1 MSALLTVQHHA
12 RPLFLPQDPVS
23 SPVFRFLQRVNS
35 AHALALA
42 SYFDLYIWSTARLD
56 AFWDLVWDETN
67 IIGVKGSHVVD
78 NTALPSANPLW
89 FKDARVNWAENMLH
103 CRSEL
108 RIALI
113 EAIEP
118 TPDLPNPR
126 LRQLSY
132 AQLYSLVADAVS
144 ALLFYGV
151 KPGDRVASYSSNC
164 IENVVACLA
173 TSAIG
178 AIWVSAA
185 ADFGP
190 EGVKERFE
198 QVQPKF
204 IFAVDAVVYNHKV
217 HPHLPKLSRL
227 LSGLADLIS
236 PPKIVIINTFSHD
249 QTSQSWGE
257 DWIAWEDFLSKGHQ
271 SNLGRTETGE
281 IKWNRL
287 PFDAPLWILFSS
299 GTTGRPKPIVHRAGG
314 MLLQAKKEFAICG
327 DLRPDDVFFYY
338 TTTGWMMWN
347 FLVSGL
353 SIGCTLVLYDGS
365 PLRDP
370 SLLWKLVDD
379 LGITI
384 FGTSAKYLDQLS
396 KGYRPREHHD
406 LSTLRHIYSTGSPL
420 APPLY
425 DYVYEHIHPKVL
437 LGSITGGTDICSLFA
452 GMCSALPVYRG
463 EIQCRMLGMAVE
475 SFSAAGTLNPPDE
488 PGELVCVKPFPCMPL
503 GFWPLPGYGTEADVE
518 AALKRFHQSYFSEFE
533 GVWYHGDHILITA
546 SKSGNGGG
554 IIMLGRSDGV
564 LNPGGIRF
572 GSSEIYEVL
581 DLCFSH
587 PTAEFMVVDYL
598 AVGQKTE
605 GGADER
611 VILFVK
617 LPPGQKITPEFE
629 RKVKAEIRARR
640 SPRHVPARIIQ
651 VSDVPYTLNGKRVE
665 VLVKKIINGA
675 PLSSVN
681 PATLSNPE
689 CLEFYH
695 NIGQELRQ
703 ECP

>member
-1 MSALLTVQHHA
+1 MSALLTDTNHA
-12 RPLFLPQDPVS
+12 DPLFIPPDTES
-23 SPVFRFLQRVNS
+23 SPTFRFLQRVNS
-35 AHALALA
+35 AHGLNLS
-42 SYFDLYIWSTARLD
+42 SYFDLYKWSTSRLD
-56 AFWDLVWDETN
+56 AFWDLVWDETR
-67 IIGVKGSHVVD
+67 IIGDKGSHVVD
-78 NTALPSANPLW
+78 NTALPSANPVW
-89 FKDARVNWAENMLH
+89 FKDARINWAENMLH
-103 CRSEL
+103 CRSEHKM
-108 RIALI
+108 ALI
-113 EAIEP
+113 EASCVMSVHPEP
-118 TPDLPNPR
+118 IPDLPIPR
-126 LRQLSY
+126 LRQVTY

-144 ALLFYGV
+144 ALLYYGV

-164 IENVVACLA
+164 IENVAVCLA

-178 AIWVSAA
+178 GIWVSAA
-185 ADFGP
+185 ADFGS

-204 IFAVDAVVYNHKV
+204 IFSVDAVVYNHKV
-217 HPHLPKLSRL
+217 HPHLPKLSTL

-236 PPKIVIINTFSHD
+236 PPKVVIISTFSHD
-249 QTSQSWGE
+249 QTRQSWE
-257 DWIAWEDFLSKGHQ
+257 KDWIGWEDFVKEGQ
-271 SNLGRTETGE
+271 QRKLGRSETGE
-281 IKWNRL
+281 IKWHRL

-365 PLRDP
+365 PLRDA
-370 SLLWKLVDD
+370 SLLWKSVDD

-406 LSTLRHIYSTGSPL
+406 LGTLRHIYSTGSPL
-420 APPLY
+420 APPLF
-425 DYVYEHIHPKVL
+425 DYVYEHIHPNVL

-475 SFSAAGTLNPPDE
+475 SFSPAGTLNAPDE
-488 PGELVCVKPFPCMPL
+488 AGELVCIKPFPCMPL
-503 GFWPLPGYGTEADVE
+503 GFWPLPGFGTEADVE
-518 AALKRFHQSYFSEFE
+518 AALNRFHQSYFSEFE
-533 GVWYHGDHILITA
+533 GVWY

-587 PTAEFMVVDYL
+587 SAAEFVVVDYL
-598 AVGQKTE
+598 AVGQKTN

-611 VILFVK
+611 VVLFIK
-617 LPPGQKITPEFE
+617 LPPGQEMSSEFE
-629 RKVKAEIRARR
+629 RKLKAEIRARR

-651 VSDVPYTLNGKRVE
+651 VSDIPYTLNGKRVE

-689 CLEFYH
+689 CLEFFQH
-695 NIGQELRQ
+695 IGQILRR